1 MAPWVRAAPPPQFEH
16 GSGAEARWKCAAEA
30 GVNDPTTGGMV
41 LWVCAAL
48 PPRCEHGR
56 DADDDADG
64 DADDDECDDDED
76 EDHAD
81 DDEDDGPPGICVRA
95 ARRLR
100 CYVGGSGRFFP
111 LCMH

>member
-1 MAPWVRAAPPPQFEH
+1 
-16 GSGAEARWKCAAEA
+16 
-30 GVNDPTTGGMV
+30 MV

-48 PPRCEHGR
+48 PPQCEHGR

-81 DDEDDGPPGICVRA
+81 DDEDDGPAGIFVKA
-95 ARRLR
+95 EVAETAVLR
-100 CYVGGSGRFFP
+100 GRFWPFLP
-111 LCMH
+111 SVHALSRRYW